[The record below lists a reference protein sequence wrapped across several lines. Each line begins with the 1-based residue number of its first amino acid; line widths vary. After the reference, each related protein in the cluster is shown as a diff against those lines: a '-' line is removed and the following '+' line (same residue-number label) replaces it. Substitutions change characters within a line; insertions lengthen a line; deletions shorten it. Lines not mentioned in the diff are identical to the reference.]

1 MSKKNIDMVAVE
13 VAKANAQNL
22 VCFAT
27 FIVSAVAS
35 AFLMVLACAF
45 PALVPTTEI
54 VCWISMFFEAMSI
67 CLGCIAFWIKRN
79 AL

>member
-1 MSKKNIDMVAVE
+1 MSKKNIDMVAIE

-22 VCFAT
+22 ICFAT
-27 FIVSAVAS
+27 FIVAAVSS

-45 PALVPTTEI
+45 PALVPATEV
-54 VCWISMFFEAMSI
+54 VCWVSMFFEAVSI